1 MEIITNEK
9 LVKRNARLGQITS
22 ILALLILAGG
32 MIISFTK
39 PALFTLSM
47 ISLIVGFF
55 LSQVGIYYGNRWGR
69 HPRPDEVLSASLKGL
84 DDRFALYNYTTATSH
99 LLVGPAGVW
108 VLIPHHQNGL
118 ITYDPKKK
126 RWNQKGGNLYLKIFA
141 QDGMGRPDLEIS
153 AEVDAIKKYLGKLL
167 PDENPAIQAALVFT
181 SDKAE
186 VNADEAP
193 SPTMHAKKLKDYIR
207 KQTKEKPYSTDKSAQ
222 IRKALE

>member
-22 ILALLILAGG
+22 ISALVILAGG

-39 PALFTLSM
+39 PELFALSM
-47 ISLIVGFF
+47 FSLIVGFF
-55 LSQVGIYYGNRWGR
+55 LSQIGIYYGNRWGR

-84 DDRFALYNYTTATSH
+84 DDRFALYNYSTPTSH

-108 VLIPHHQNGL
+108 VLIPHHQNGV
-118 ITYDPKKK
+118 ITYDSAKK
-126 RWNQKGGNLYLKIFA
+126 RWKQKGGNLYLKIFA
-141 QDGMGRPDLEIS
+141 QDGLGRPDLEIS
-153 AEVDAIKKYLGKLL
+153 AEVDAIKKYLGKKL
-167 PDENPAIQAALVFT
+167 PEASPEIQAALVFT

-186 VNADEAP
+186 VNTEDAP
-193 SPTMHAKKLKDYIR
+193 TPTVHVKKLKEYLR
-207 KQTKEKPYSTDKSAQ
+207 KQSKDNAFSLDKSTQ